1 MLLAQ
6 IQTVDPN
13 FLQSFALVVAGLIGG
28 AAGVATVWRVFHTKE
43 EKRTVQFQPPELSG
57 NFTVTP
63 KGRGFS
69 AESCDAK
76 HHAIEHRLSSH
87 DQQIKELWC
96 TLREEDNKTREML
109 TRAIHE
115 FDKTINRIDGTLVA
129 LDKSTDKII
138 QKIFDSRSL

>member
-1 MLLAQ
+1 MC
-6 IQTVDPN
+6 IRD
-13 FLQSFALVVAGLIGG
+13 
-28 AAGVATVWRVFHTKE
+28 R
-43 EKRTVQFQPPELSG
+43 
-57 NFTVTP
+57 
-63 KGRGFS
+63 
-69 AESCDAK
+69 SCDAK